1 MMMEKEK
8 AEFDLK
14 LQKGRYASVVKSQEF
29 YRDVIGTL
37 EKADIHMKKT
47 IAEATDL
54 LNRVVQVDPEI
65 EGKTKALTLKIVEE
79 TMEFDL
85 AENHA

>member
-14 LQKGRYASVVKSQEF
+14 LQKGRYASVVKNQTF

-37 EKADIHMKKT
+37 DKADIHMKKT

-65 EGKTKALTLKIVEE
+65 EGKTKALAQKIVEE
-79 TMEFDL
+79 TMDFDL
-85 AENHA
+85 AENHG